1 MDTMNSFPSTSLLR
15 RTILLASAT
24 ALLLGTAGSYA
35 PSASATPLPIWDTTP
50 TPAFYHTTQAQQGM
64 KHGTHIR
71 SQRVYG
77 NPVLGSHRAYRTVF
91 ASRNTFNRPITGSA
105 AVVLPQQVKAGTP
118 IVVIN
123 DMINS
128 LGRSCQPSFALDAKR
143 GSVYIQQNKRAYK
156 EALGY
161 LKRGWAVI
169 LPDFLG
175 MNSEYGANI
184 MSGRVILDA
193 VEAAT
198 NSTIFGLHTSKAVL
212 TGYSGGGMAT
222 MYAAAQQPFYSPR
235 SHIIAAAAGGAPV
248 DLPWMVGLF
257 QKLGNIPNPAFG
269 YATGVLI
276 GMEREYG
283 SHRMNVYGH
292 MTPLGKNI
300 VRKSRSLCHDQM
312 LKLSENQTPKT
323 MFGMTDLLS
332 MKDMV
337 AVGRENSL
345 TYYKPIPTMPLFI
358 YGAYTDIGVPLSLM
372 QRVVIRYKK
381 ERPQLPIVFA
391 PQIGPNHM
399 DAFRQAQP
407 LVRQWTADRFAGKP
421 APNTAIAF

>member
-1 MDTMNSFPSTSLLR
+1 MNSPHHALR
-15 RTILLASAT
+15 RAGTLMVAAALLAGTTT
-24 ALLLGTAGSYA
+24 ALA
-35 PSASATPLPIWDTTP
+35 PAASAAPQPIWDNSP
-50 TPAFYHTTQAQQGM
+50 TPAFYQTTQSQRSM
-64 KHGTHIR
+64 KHGTLIR

-91 ASRNTFNRPITGSA
+91 ASRNTFNKPITGSA
-105 AVVLPQQVKAGTP
+105 AVVLPPKVKPGTP

-128 LGRSCQPSFALDAKR
+128 LGRSCQPSFALGAKR
-143 GSVYIQQNKRAYK
+143 GNVYAKQNQRAYK

-161 LKRGWAVI
+161 LNRGWAVI

-175 MNSEYGANI
+175 LNGEYGANI
-184 MSGRVILDA
+184 MSGRIILDA

-198 NSTIFGLHTSKAVL
+198 TTNIFGLRTSKAVL
-212 TGYSGGGMAT
+212 TGYSGGGMTT

-235 SHIIAAAAGGAPV
+235 SHVIAAAAGGAPV
-248 DLPWMVGLF
+248 DLPWMIGFF

-283 SHRMNVYGH
+283 AKRMNIYGR
-292 MTPLGKNI
+292 MTPLGKSI
-300 VRKSRSLCHDQM
+300 VRKSRSLCQDQM
-312 LKLSENQTPKT
+312 LKASENQTPMS
-323 MFGMTDLLS
+323 MFGMRDLLS
-332 MKDMV
+332 MKDAV

-345 TYYKPIPTMPLFI
+345 TYYRHIPTMPLFI

-372 QRVVIRYKK
+372 QKVVIRYKK

-399 DAFRQAQP
+399 DAFHQAQP
-407 LVRQWTADRFAGKP
+407 MVQRWMADRFAGKP
-421 APNTAIAF
+421 APNTAFAL

>member
-1 MDTMNSFPSTSLLR
+1 MNVAHHHPLR
-15 RTILLASAT
+15 RTGVLIAAT
-24 ALLLGTAGSYA
+24 ALLASTTTALT
-35 PSASATPLPIWDTTP
+35 PTASAAPQPIWDDSP
-50 TPAFYHTTQAQQGM
+50 TPAFYQTTQAQRGM
-64 KHGTHIR
+64 KHGTLIR

-91 ASRNTFNRPITGSA
+91 ASRNTFNKPITGSA
-105 AVVLPQQVKAGTP
+105 AVVLPTKVKAGTP

-143 GSVYIQQNKRAYK
+143 GNVYTKQNERAYK

-175 MNSEYGANI
+175 MNGEYGANI

-193 VEAAT
+193 VDAAT
-198 NSTIFGLHTSKAVL
+198 NSNIFGLRTSKAVL

-235 SHIIAAAAGGAPV
+235 SHIIAAAAGGTPV

-283 SHRMNVYGH
+283 SHRMNVYGR
-292 MTPLGKNI
+292 MTPLGKSI
-300 VRKSRSLCHDQM
+300 VRKSRTLCHDEM

-323 MFGMTDLLS
+323 MFGVTDLLS
-332 MKDMV
+332 MQDLVK
-337 AVGRENSL
+337 VGRENSL
-345 TYYKPIPTMPLFI
+345 TYYRPIPTMPLFI

-381 ERPQLPIVFA
+381 ARPQLPIVFA

-399 DAFRQAQP
+399 DAFHQAQP
-407 LVRQWTADRFAGKP
+407 LVQRWMADRFAGKP
-421 APNTAIAF
+421 APNTAIAFPEG